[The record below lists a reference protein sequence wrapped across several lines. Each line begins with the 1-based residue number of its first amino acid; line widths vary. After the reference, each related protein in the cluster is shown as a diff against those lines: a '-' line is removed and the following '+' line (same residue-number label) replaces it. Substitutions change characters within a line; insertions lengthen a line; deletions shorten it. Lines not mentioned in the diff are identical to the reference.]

1 MTLWHGRFGDGP
13 ADELLAFTVS
23 LPFDR
28 LLAGDDLTCSRAHVR
43 GLQRGGILTDEELT
57 VILVPTDKGPL
68 PAHFGDWIVRRGEGD
83 HYPCSPEEFA
93 LRHEPLT

>member
-1 MTLWHGRFGDGP
+1 MSELEDAVVALRFDDLSV
-13 ADELLAFTVS
+13 ADELATW
-23 LPFDR
+23 
-28 LLAGDDLTCSRAHVR
+28 C
-43 GLQRGGILTDEELT
+43 GGEVVKRVDVQGTDEELT